1 MLGTEEEIGSW
12 LLPVCVHV
20 QILAMVIG
28 SNILNINYGAD
39 DDFTGEAI
47 FRIRTL
53 LDDGDDNY
61 PYKSPPI

>member
-1 MLGTEEEIGSW
+1 
-12 LLPVCVHV
+12 
-20 QILAMVIG
+20 MVIG

-47 FRIRTL
+47 FRIQTL